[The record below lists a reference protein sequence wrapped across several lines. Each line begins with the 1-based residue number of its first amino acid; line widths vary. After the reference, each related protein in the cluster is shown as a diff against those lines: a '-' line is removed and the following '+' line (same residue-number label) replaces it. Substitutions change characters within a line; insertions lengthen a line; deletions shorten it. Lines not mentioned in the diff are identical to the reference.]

1 LVECVNV
8 VDDQINWLEKCLGI
22 GRVKTRSSSTQLR
35 EMSEAARKERER
47 ETTCVWKREHVCV
60 RECETESGETRI
72 KENENERVKR

>member
-1 LVECVNV
+1 
-8 VDDQINWLEKCLGI
+8 
-22 GRVKTRSSSTQLR
+22 
-35 EMSEAARKERER
+35 MSEAARKERER